1 MFLETLD
8 RSPLNNA
15 WKIYNFKKEKWYIFY
30 TKKAALREKWMK
42 AFKDERRRVKEDAK
56 TGKQPFVFFV
66 ISDMTLCVHVTALKA
81 VAV

>member
-1 MFLETLD
+1 
-8 RSPLNNA
+8 
-15 WKIYNFKKEKWYIFY
+15 
-30 TKKAALREKWMK
+30 MK

>member
-1 MFLETLD
+1 
-8 RSPLNNA
+8 
-15 WKIYNFKKEKWYIFY
+15 
-30 TKKAALREKWMK
+30 MK

-56 TGKQPFVFFV
+56 TGKQQFVFFV